1 MINML
6 DLFAKYFFDFKYHLY
21 RPTAF
26 TLYRMLQKSQYFTL
40 EQQHELEDKAIEKMV
55 KFVMTKIPIYQK
67 KYHTNGFELGDMHQD
82 GWFEKLP
89 IITKT
94 DIREYY
100 KDFINLERKKDIGV
114 SSTGGTT
121 GVPMEFGLDMT
132 IPFEAY
138 LWRMMDWWEIHP
150 WDSGAYAWRMRRTSW
165 KSRFFNSLLWWPKR
179 KICLDSSS
187 MSEADIVSFIK
198 EVNRIHPPI
207 VQGYVGALTEIAK
220 IMLQKN
226 LSVVPPKVVWAT
238 AAPLS
243 AVQKNLLENVFHA
256 PVYNQ
261 YGCCEVPAIAAECKE
276 RNGLHVNI
284 EKVKM
289 EFVEE
294 NSGHPVPME
303 HWGRTLLTKLDDF
316 AFPLIRYE
324 VGDRGRWLTRKCSC
338 GITLPLIDNVKGRES
353 DTLHLPSGRLLSGEY
368 LTTIFDHAPYLVHA
382 FRVVQKSNQE
392 IWLEVEPASGQ
403 DVYEKIERVRQKLS
417 EKMQGE
423 VPVVL
428 KYVDKLPHE
437 RGKLRFVISEIV
449 KH

>member
-1 MINML
+1 ML

-21 RPTAF
+21 HPTAY
-26 TLYRMLQKSQYFTL
+26 TLYRNLKKSQYFTIEQHRVL
-40 EQQHELEDKAIEKMV
+40 ETKALVNIV
-55 KFVMTKIPIYQK
+55 KFVINKIPFYQK
-67 KYHTNGFELGDMHQD
+67 RYRSVGFELGDMHQD

-89 IITKT
+89 IVTKT

-100 KDFINLERKKDIGV
+100 KDFINEERERDIGV

-121 GVPMEFGLDMT
+121 GVPVEFGLDKT

-138 LWRMMDWWEIHP
+138 LWRMMDWWGIHP

-165 KSRFFNSLLWWPKR
+165 KSRFFNSLLWWPKQ
-179 KICLDSSS
+179 KICLDASS
-187 MSEADIVSFIK
+187 MTDTDIVLFIK
-198 EVNRIHPPI
+198 EINRIHPPI
-207 VQGYVGALTEIAK
+207 VQGYVGALIEVAK
-220 IMLQKN
+220 IVIKKN
-226 LSVVPPKVVWAT
+226 LSITPPKVVWAT

-243 AVQKNLLENVFHA
+243 TVQKNLLERVFHA

-261 YGCCEVPAIAAECKE
+261 YGCCEVPALSAECKE
-276 RNGLHVNI
+276 RNGMHVNI

-294 NSGHPVPME
+294 NSGNPVPME

-316 AFPLIRYE
+316 VFPLIRYE
-324 VGDRGRWLTRKCSC
+324 VGDRGRWLTRQCPC
-338 GITLPLIDNVKGRES
+338 GVTLPLIDNVKGRES
-353 DTLHLPSGRLLSGEY
+353 DTLHLPSGRQLNGEY
-368 LTTIFDHAPYLVHA
+368 LTTIFDHAPGLVRA
-382 FRVVQKSNQE
+382 FRVIQKSNQE
-392 IWLEVEPASGQ
+392 IWLEVEPVSGQ
-403 DVYEKIERVRQKLS
+403 GVTQKIELVRQKLS
-417 EKMQGE
+417 DKIQCE

-437 RGKLRFVISEIV
+437 RGKLRFVISELV